1 MPTEGWFSCLFSI
14 LKWATDD
21 RLYVVNVRPMIAPT
35 SFVTTPHYWNGSLFG
50 ESSVFL

>member
-35 SFVTTPHYWNGSLFG
+35 VVNERRMIAPTPLMCDR
-50 ESSVFL
+50 